1 MTEKGKYRVCGALAG
16 TVNGLFGGGGGIP
29 LAFLLRSWAKL
40 SDKTALAT
48 CVAVIFPFCL
58 VSVLV
63 YAFRGALPL
72 GEALPYLVGGL
83 AGGWIGGRLF
93 KDVPNTWL
101 KRIFALFLLYGA
113 VRYSVT
119 GWLFPALCGLLTGI
133 LSSWGVGGGT
143 LLLLCMTLFFGVEQR
158 TAQAINLLYFLPTAG
173 ISLFAHRKNGYLDK
187 AVLRAAIPTGTLCAL
202 AAAFLTTMVDSSVF
216 RKPFGLFLLY
226 AGLSIL
232 FEKKKNSKKE
242 TP

>member
-1 MTEKGKYRVCGALAG
+1 MT
-16 TVNGLFGGGGGIP
+16 
-29 LAFLLRSWAKL
+29 
-40 SDKTALAT
+40 D
-48 CVAVIFPFCL
+48 
-58 VSVLV
+58 
-63 YAFRGALPL
+63 
-72 GEALPYLVGGL
+72 
-83 AGGWIGGRLF
+83 
-93 KDVPNTWL
+93 
-101 KRIFALFLLYGA
+101 
-113 VRYSVT
+113 
-119 GWLFPALCGLLTGI
+119 WLFPALCGLLTGI

-232 FEKKKNSKKE
+232 FAKKKNSKKE

>member
-1 MTEKGKYRVCGALAG
+1 MT
-16 TVNGLFGGGGGIP
+16 
-29 LAFLLRSWAKL
+29 
-40 SDKTALAT
+40 D
-48 CVAVIFPFCL
+48 
-58 VSVLV
+58 
-63 YAFRGALPL
+63 
-72 GEALPYLVGGL
+72 
-83 AGGWIGGRLF
+83 
-93 KDVPNTWL
+93 
-101 KRIFALFLLYGA
+101 
-113 VRYSVT
+113 
-119 GWLFPALCGLLTGI
+119 WLFPALCGLLTGI

-158 TAQAINLLYFLPTAG
+158 TAQAINLLYFLPTGGHLALRASG
-173 ISLFAHRKNGYLDK
+173 KNGYLDK

>member
-1 MTEKGKYRVCGALAG
+1 MT
-16 TVNGLFGGGGGIP
+16 
-29 LAFLLRSWAKL
+29 
-40 SDKTALAT
+40 D
-48 CVAVIFPFCL
+48 
-58 VSVLV
+58 
-63 YAFRGALPL
+63 
-72 GEALPYLVGGL
+72 
-83 AGGWIGGRLF
+83 
-93 KDVPNTWL
+93 
-101 KRIFALFLLYGA
+101 
-113 VRYSVT
+113 
-119 GWLFPALCGLLTGI
+119 WLFPALCGLLTGI

-242 TP
+242 TPRLSSWRFRFYSDAQRRFQRDIELAEVVVRAAKIGDIVAALLQHVPRLEEVIER

>member
-63 YAFRGALPL
+63 YALRGALPL

-83 AGGWIGGRLF
+83 VSALWRGE
-93 KDVPNTWL
+93 VP
-101 KRIFALFLLYGA
+101 
-113 VRYSVT
+113 SVT
-119 GWLFPALCGLLTGI
+119 DWLFPALCGLLTGI

-173 ISLFAHRKNGYLDK
+173 ISLFAHRKNGYLNK

>member
-29 LAFLLRSWAKL
+29 LVFLLRSWAKL

-113 VRYSVT
+113 VPSVT
-119 GWLFPALCGLLTGI
+119 DWLFPALCGLLTGI

-187 AVLRAAIPTGTLCAL
+187 AVLRAAIPTGMLCAL

>member
-1 MTEKGKYRVCGALAG
+1 MLTLLAAAAAGLVCGVLSG
-16 TVNGLFGGGGGIP
+16 FGIGGGS
-29 LAFLLRSWAKL
+29 LLMVWMTAVL
-40 SDKTALAT
+40 S
-48 CVAVIFPFCL
+48 
-58 VSVLV
+58 
-63 YAFRGALPL
+63 
-72 GEALPYLVGGL
+72 
-83 AGGWIGGRLF
+83 
-93 KDVPNTWL
+93 
-101 KRIFALFLLYGA
+101 
-113 VRYSVT
+113 
-119 GWLFPALCGLLTGI
+119 
-133 LSSWGVGGGT
+133 
-143 LLLLCMTLFFGVEQR
+143 MEQKA
-158 TAQAINLLYFLPTAG
+158 AQGINLLYFLPTAG